1 MSLLI
6 FWLLLL
12 LFIAL
17 GLPVAF
23 ALAVAALG
31 LSVAI
36 SEGLSFSTL
45 SVVMAQRMF
54 GGADSFPILA
64 LPLFFLAGAFMEA
77 GGISDRL
84 LRFAQ
89 IVVGWVRG
97 GLSMVVVLAEM
108 FFAGITGS
116 SSADAAAIG
125 SVMIPAMRRRGYSPQ
140 YAAALVAAGGSI
152 GPVIPPSIGL
162 VVYGSMADV
171 SIARLFVGG
180 VVPGLLLACGLLTMC
195 AIFAIIRDYPREDLP
210 SLLDIAKATLGAII
224 PLGAPVI
231 ILGGIFTGVFTAT
244 ESAMVA
250 VAYGFIVSKFV
261 YRTITW
267 RQAGEICYDTAVNSS
282 RVMFIIAVASFVG
295 WILARELVPQQLGV
309 LLLSLSE
316 NPLVIL
322 LIINVM
328 LLVFG
333 CFLETL
339 ALMIILLP
347 TILPIIKGLGI
358 DPVFFG
364 VMLIVNLAIG
374 SITPP
379 VGVCLMVSASIA
391 KVPFEQT
398 LGDLLPFLA
407 VLIAVLGIIMLF
419 PQTVLWL
426 PGLVF

>member
-1 MSLLI
+1 MSLVI

-12 LFIAL
+12 AFIAL

-23 ALAVAALG
+23 ALAAAGLG
-31 LSVAI
+31 LSFLI
-36 SEGLSFSTL
+36 SDGMGLGTL
-45 SVVMAQRMF
+45 SIVMAQRMF

-89 IVVGWVRG
+89 IAVGWVRG

-171 SIARLFVGG
+171 SIAKLFVGG
-180 VVPGLLLACGLLTMC
+180 IVPGILLAIGLLAVC
-195 AIFAIIRDYPREDLP
+195 GIFAIVRDYPREDFP
-210 SLLDIAKATLGAII
+210 TPREIARATVGAAI
-224 PLGAPVI
+224 PLGAPAI
-231 ILGGIFTGVFTAT
+231 ILGGIFSGVFTAT

-250 VAYGFIVSKFV
+250 VAYGFVVSKFV

-267 RQAGEICYDTAVNSS
+267 KQSGEICFETAVNAS
-282 RVMFIIAVASFVG
+282 RVMFIIAIASFVG
-295 WILARELVPQQLGV
+295 WILAREMVPQQLGAV
-309 LLLSLSE
+309 LLGLSDD
-316 NPLVIL
+316 PIVIL

-347 TILPIIKGLGI
+347 TLLPIVIGLGI

-364 VMLIVNLAIG
+364 VMMIINLAIG
-374 SITPP
+374 SVTPP
-379 VGVCLMVSASIA
+379 VGVCLMVSSAIA
-391 KVPFEQT
+391 NVPFEQT
-398 LGDLLPFLA
+398 LRDLLPFLA
-407 VLIAVLGIIMLF
+407 VLIAVLFIVMVF
-419 PQTVLWL
+419 PATVLWL
-426 PGLVF
+426 PNLIF

>member
-1 MSLLI
+1 MSLLV

-12 LFIAL
+12 FFIAL

-23 ALAVAALG
+23 ALVIAALG

-36 SEGLSFSTL
+36 SEGLSLEIL
-45 SVVMAQRMF
+45 SVVVAQRMF
-54 GGADSFPILA
+54 AGADSFPILA

-89 IVVGWVRG
+89 IMIGWVRG

-171 SIARLFVGG
+171 SIAKLFVAGI
-180 VVPGLLLACGLLTMC
+180 VPGILLAIGLLAVC
-195 AIFAIIRDYPREDLP
+195 GIFAVVRDYPREQFP
-210 SLLDIAKATLGAII
+210 SFRNIVTATIGALI
-224 PLGAPVI
+224 PLGAPTI

-250 VAYGFIVSKFV
+250 VAYGFVVSKFV
-261 YRTITW
+261 YRTIGW
-267 RQAGEICYDTAVNSS
+267 RQAAEICFDTAVNSS

-295 WILARELVPQQLGV
+295 WILARELVPQQLGE
-309 LLLSLSE
+309 LLLGLSQD
-316 NPLVIL
+316 PVVIL
-322 LIINVM
+322 VIINVM
-328 LLVFG
+328 ILVFA

-347 TILPIIKGLGI
+347 TILPIVLGLGI

-374 SITPP
+374 SVTPP
-379 VGVCLMVSASIA
+379 VGVCLMVSAAIA
-391 KVPFEQT
+391 RVPFEET
-398 LGDLLPFLA
+398 LKDLLPFLA
-407 VLIAVLGIIMLF
+407 VLIAVLFIIMFF
-419 PQTVLWL
+419 PQLVLWL
-426 PGLVF
+426 PNLVF